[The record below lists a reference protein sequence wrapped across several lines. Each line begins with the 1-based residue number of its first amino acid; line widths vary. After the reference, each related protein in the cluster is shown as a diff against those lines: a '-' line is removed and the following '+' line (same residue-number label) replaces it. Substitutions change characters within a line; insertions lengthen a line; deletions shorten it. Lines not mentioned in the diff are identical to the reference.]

1 MRLKEGQRALQGKRK
16 DRDEWTQ
23 MEKYW
28 FHMMERETASHER
41 AEEEQIREKNGT
53 THKKKPTAR

>member
-1 MRLKEGQRALQGKRK
+1 
-16 DRDEWTQ
+16 

-41 AEEEQIREKNGT
+41 AEEEQISEKNGA
-53 THKKKPTAR
+53 THKKPQRDKRKVVNS